1 MANKQEISC
10 NGSGLSSRRRV
21 LPTADVQTK
30 ADAFATTHWSLVLI
44 AQGQSAAAEEALE
57 ELCRIYWRPL
67 YAFAR
72 REGSDSEQARDLTQ
86 GFFQLLLT
94 RRDFDAARRERGRLR
109 SYLLVSFKH
118 FLGGERRREMT
129 IKRGHGQWLIP
140 LEELHASERAGF
152 LTGGLVDS
160 MSADRLYQRRWA
172 STLIEH
178 VLRRLKKNT
187 AQLAMRFCSIL

>member
-1 MANKQEISC
+1 MLANKISC
-10 NGSGLSSRRRV
+10 NGSGLSLRPRV

-72 REGSDSEQARDLTQ
+72 RQGSDPEEARDLTQ

-94 RRDFDAARRERGRLR
+94 RRDLDAVCREKGRLR
-109 SYLLVSFKH
+109 SYPVSY
-118 FLGGERRREMT
+118 T
-129 IKRGHGQWLIP
+129 
-140 LEELHASERAGF
+140 
-152 LTGGLVDS
+152 
-160 MSADRLYQRRWA
+160 
-172 STLIEH
+172 
-178 VLRRLKKNT
+178 
-187 AQLAMRFCSIL
+187 